1 MRSTRFEK
9 MVGWRVKLE
18 NNFVRLFLNLKQQGG
33 NIENM
38 GNWGEIIGSGILG
51 CEGWFPG
58 CLCDKRDCMFVS

>member
-1 MRSTRFEK
+1 MVCKIMRSTRFEK

-38 GNWGEIIGSGILG
+38 GNWGKIIGSGILG
-51 CEGWFPG
+51 GGGRGFNEN
-58 CLCDKRDCMFVS
+58 

>member
-1 MRSTRFEK
+1 

-38 GNWGEIIGSGILG
+38 GNWGKIIGSGILG
-51 CEGWFPG
+51 GGGRGFNEN
-58 CLCDKRDCMFVS
+58 

>member
-1 MRSTRFEK
+1 VVCKIMRSTRFEK

-51 CEGWFPG
+51 GGGRGFNEN
-58 CLCDKRDCMFVS
+58 